1 MACARPRPE
10 RAGCA
15 SCCTVTSTTSV
26 QPVVSTRAARSPR
39 DPLPP
44 TVPNRTPVSIFKA
57 YDIRGTY
64 PDQIDAE
71 TAWKIG
77 AAMVQF
83 LQAKRLVVGRDMR
96 TMAPE
101 IQDAVIDGMLS
112 QGCDVVDIGLA
123 STPMV
128 YYAIGKVPCDGG
140 MAVTASHNPKQYI
153 GFKMCRKEARPLS
166 GDTGIQDIRKLVEAG
181 DFPAAAQRGK
191 REQVDLMQDW
201 CAHIASFAKGIAKV
215 KVCVDYANG
224 MGANE
229 SPRIFSMI
237 PGLEVIPLYQ
247 ELDGTFPN
255 HEANPLKESNLDDL
269 RASVA
274 KHGAALGL
282 AFDGDADRC
291 AFVDEAGRT
300 VHADLIT
307 VILAR
312 GMLQRHPGK
321 GIIYDLRSS
330 KVVKEEIERLGG
342 RPVRER
348 VGHSFMKETMRRTDC
363 IGGGELSGHFYFAEN
378 FYTDCG
384 VLAAI
389 LVLNQLSAERTT
401 LKTAADALRKYHGSG
416 EINFKVEDKLGM
428 MKAIEQRHQGAQ
440 IDWLDGITVTYPD
453 WWCNVRPSNTEP
465 FLRMCLE
472 ADTEELME
480 QKRAEFIALLGE
492 PADH

>member
-1 MACARPRPE
+1 
-10 RAGCA
+10 
-15 SCCTVTSTTSV
+15 
-26 QPVVSTRAARSPR
+26 
-39 DPLPP
+39 
-44 TVPNRTPVSIFKA
+44 VSIFKA

-64 PDQIDAE
+64 PDQIDANN
-71 TAWKIG
+71 AFRIG

-83 LQAKRLVVGRDMR
+83 LGARRLVVGRDMR

-101 IQDAVIDGMLS
+101 IQDAVIEGMMS

-128 YYAIGKVPCDGG
+128 YYAIGKIECDGG

-153 GFKMCRKEARPLS
+153 GFKMCRGEARPLS
-166 GDTGIQDIRKLVEAG
+166 GDSGIKDIQQLVESG
-181 DFPAAAQRGK
+181 DLEPKADKGK
-191 REQVDLMQDW
+191 REQVDLMDDW
-201 CAHIASFAKGIAKV
+201 CAHIAGFARHV
-215 KVCVDYANG
+215 TPMKVCVDYANG

-229 SPRIFSMI
+229 SPDIFSRI
-237 PGLEVIPLYQ
+237 EGLEVVPMYD

-255 HEANPLKESNLDDL
+255 HEANPLKESNLDVL
-269 RASVA
+269 RDAVK
-274 KHGAALGL
+274 KHGATMGL
-282 AFDGDADRC
+282 SFDGDADRC

-312 GMLQRHPGK
+312 GFLERHPGK

-330 KVVKEEIERLGG
+330 KVVPEEVTRLGG

-348 VGHSFMKETMRRTDC
+348 VGHSFMKETMRKEDC

-378 FYTDCG
+378 FFTDCG

-389 LVLNQLSAERTT
+389 EVMNQLSKEGKS
-401 LKTAADALRKYHGSG
+401 LKVAADELRKYHGTG
-416 EINFKVEDKLGM
+416 EINFKVEDKAGK
-428 MKAIEQRHQGAQ
+428 MKEVEQRFADGK
-440 IDWLDGITVTYPD
+440 IDFLDGITVTYDD
-453 WWCNVRPSNTEP
+453 WWANVRPSNTEP

-472 ADTEELME
+472 ADTRELME
-480 QKRAEFIALLGE
+480 QKRAELFEVLGT
-492 PADH
+492 PVDH